1 MSETTEVIQGSAPET
16 SEAAEPAFFRRVPRI
31 GIWAWSFV
39 GLVVTLIIVAYAL
52 SAVSEIALPMTFAA
66 VLAIVFKPLV
76 GTLQR
81 HKLKPSLAAGIIVL
95 GLLALMVGVG
105 VATVR
110 GVTEQADEIGTSVDK
125 AIDKASDESDA
136 LGISKGSLEDARKA
150 VEDAEPAITT
160 GVLSGLISGIG
171 VLVAIASGIVLG
183 A

>member
-1 MSETTEVIQGSAPET
+1 MSETTDLTDERTRPASR
-16 SEAAEPAFFRRVPRI
+16 AFFRRVPRI

-39 GLVVTLIIVAYAL
+39 GLVIVAIIVVFAL

-81 HKLKPSLAAGIIVL
+81 HKLKPSLAAGVIVL
-95 GLLALMVGVG
+95 GLLALMAGVA

-125 AIDKASDESDA
+125 ATRQ
-136 LGISKGSLEDARKA
+136 GRRR
-150 VEDAEPAITT
+150 VRCTRHQR
-160 GVLSGLISGIG
+160 GVTR
-171 VLVAIASGIVLG
+171 
-183 A
+183 